1 MARNTPRG
9 AKWKFVHNAFILR
22 FAQLALSLDKI
33 GCVSEMLNKVC
44 FSHFYFAFRSTC
56 TIFAA

>member
-22 FAQLALSLDKI
+22 FAVKCI
-33 GCVSEMLNKVC
+33 ITG
-44 FSHFYFAFRSTC
+44 
-56 TIFAA
+56 